1 MAATLDLREPH
12 GMREFGSEEAVPRS
26 RLDGRAVIIRHNYSG
41 TFSVLD
47 GGSRDLLDVFDS
59 YPAAWRDADR
69 RAQAR

>member
-26 RLDGRAVIIRHNYSG
+26 RVDGRPVLIRHHDSG

-47 GGSRDLLDVFDS
+47 GGSRDLLDVVDS
-59 YPAAWRDADR
+59 SPAAWRDAAR
-69 RAQAR
+69 RAHAW

>member
-1 MAATLDLREPH
+1 MAATLDLREPR

-26 RLDGRAVIIRHNYSG
+26 GVDGRPVIIRHNYSG

-59 YPAAWRDADR
+59 YHAAWRDADR
-69 RAQAR
+69 RAQAW